1 MSSPTNVPPPAG
13 SVPAPTAATR
23 TQTSAYVASSQAAAT
38 APATAPFST
47 ASLLAAMLRSAPKIS
62 DLFFTPGKPPLVEVN
77 GQLATVGARILTP
90 DDTRHIASE
99 LIGTN
104 KHSLGNLREQGS
116 CDVSYSLPGSSRFRV
131 NVFMQRGSCVIVM
144 RVIPS
149 KVPALMS

>member
-1 MSSPTNVPPPAG
+1 MSSSSTPPRPTPAAKN
-13 SVPAPTAATR
+13 PAPTAAQAS
-23 TQTSAYVASSQAAAT
+23 TQAQTAAAT

-62 DLFFTPGKPPLVEVN
+62 DLFFSPGKPPLVEVN

-104 KHSLGNLREQGS
+104 KHSLSNLREQGS
-116 CDVSYSLPGSSRFRV
+116 CDV
-131 NVFMQRGSCVIVM
+131 
-144 RVIPS
+144 
-149 KVPALMS
+149 